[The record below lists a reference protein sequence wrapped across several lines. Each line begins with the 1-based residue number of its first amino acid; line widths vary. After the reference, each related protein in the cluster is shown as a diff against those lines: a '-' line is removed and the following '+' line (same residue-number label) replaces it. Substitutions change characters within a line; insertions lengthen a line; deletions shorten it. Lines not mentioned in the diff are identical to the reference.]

1 MFSVRPRVALFLVLI
16 VSAMAAPAAIASA
29 WREPASQ
36 PAAPRGSAVGRS
48 LDTSNMTL
56 LGTWSTHYIPSSLN
70 GMGVNIAVPAQR
82 INGTIVPPGGTF
94 DFIRAAGPFTSP
106 PYAMGGA
113 LRNGTIRTNI
123 LGGGMCSTV
132 TTIFN
137 AAVRAGLTIVERH
150 PHSLY
155 ISRYPVG
162 LDATVW
168 GTPRRGQDMVFI
180 NDTGNPILITATAK
194 HHKVT
199 FEIWGTNDGRTVEFT
214 DPVIENRV
222 DGQLYFEYTDDLAA
236 GQRKGVNDPY
246 DSFDATVTRTVRDSQ
261 GNIIHQETF
270 HSHYKLLNGL
280 TMVGRY
286 PDDPPAGTRVL
297 AQDYPHQH

>member
-1 MFSVRPRVALFLVLI
+1 MFSVRPRIALFIVLVASVTL
-16 VSAMAAPAAIASA
+16 APAAVASA
-29 WREPASQ
+29 WPQ
-36 PAAPRGSAVGRS
+36 PLSAADPTSSMPGRAHDS
-48 LDTSNMTL
+48 SNMTL
-56 LGTWSTHYIPSSLN
+56 LGTWTTHYIPSTLN

-82 INGTIVPPGGTF
+82 INGTIVLPGGTF
-94 DFIRAAGPFTSP
+94 DFIRASGPFTSP

-113 LRNGTIRTNI
+113 LRNGNIRTNI

-168 GTPRRGQDMVFI
+168 GTPRHGQDMVFI

-199 FEIWGTNDGRTVEFT
+199 FEIWGTNDGRTVEFS
-214 DPVIENRV
+214 DPLVENLV

-236 GQRKGVNDPY
+236 GQRTHVNDPY
-246 DSFDATVTRTVRDSQ
+246 NSFDATVTRTVRDSL
-261 GNIIHQETF
+261 GNVIHQETYR
-270 HSHYKLLNGL
+270 SHYKLLNGL

-286 PDDPPAGTRVL
+286 PGDPPAGTRVL
-297 AQDYPHQH
+297 EQDYPHPH